1 VKPIQEVCKTRE
13 NESKDFFSNF
23 LVLTCTDAG
32 AGFVVKQ
39 HAALKTETPTPKGCG
54 ELLQDNVVSAV
65 PGF

>member
-1 VKPIQEVCKTRE
+1 VCKTRE

-39 HAALKTETPTPKGCG
+39 HAALKTETPTPEGCG
-54 ELLQDNVVSAV
+54 ELCKIQ
-65 PGF
+65 